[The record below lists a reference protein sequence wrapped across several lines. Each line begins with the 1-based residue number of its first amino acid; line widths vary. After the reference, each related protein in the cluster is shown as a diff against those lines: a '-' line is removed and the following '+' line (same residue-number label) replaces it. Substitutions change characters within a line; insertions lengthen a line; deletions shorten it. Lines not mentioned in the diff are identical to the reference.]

1 MTPSQ
6 HKMAKTMS
14 EITYLESLAHLKF
27 VLIRKVLHQSRN
39 LQSFLGTLLKKLERD
54 DLQTMLDRSGDLS
67 RMWSRNLCYGI
78 CLANDEKVLD
88 FSNVVPSFALDGTL
102 DNEEIGLIR
111 LMSEKRCANEV
122 VV

>member
-14 EITYLESLAHLKF
+14 EITYLEALAHLKF

-54 DLQTMLDRSGDLS
+54 DLQTMLDRGGDLS
-67 RMWSRNLCYGI
+67 RMWPRNLCYGI
-78 CLANDEKVLD
+78 CLANNEEVLD
-88 FSNVVPSFALDGTL
+88 FSNVVSSFALDGTL
-102 DNEEIGLIR
+102 DNEEIGLIW
-111 LMSEKRCANEV
+111 LMSEKRCTNEV